1 MSVAHL
7 RHSLSF
13 SALKQ
18 FHSSLLN
25 RFNSVHLRSIS
36 AEHAN
41 VYQSRRF
48 HKTHYNSNSQTSKLT
63 QVGQST
69 VDVKHYG
76 CLHLNHSFTDLA
88 IKPVDLDRYPN
99 MDVATCSFL
108 SADPVKNE
116 FPVFS
121 QNDGELSLTSSKVY
135 EPSTSQCVVEI
146 PLKHDVQIKDSS
158 GKNNIDI
165 RSLESTL
172 IEILTESGNITSKSL
187 KGDVIKLSSKSG
199 SINCQGV
206 TQGSISF
213 QSDSG
218 NIHGHRFQGPNL
230 EIKTA
235 TGDISTES
243 VYSDV
248 SHFSSQDGNIHLKNL
263 HRQCSVAVSGNGNL
277 TISGMDGSLD
287 AILGNGNH
295 QIQISQLHDSS
306 SIKVDNGVLTLKIP
320 EQCPFGIRI
329 QAKSLT
335 VPKMME
341 SSMKK
346 EENGYTDL
354 EYNKEQSSVLDID
367 ATNSHVEVQ
376 FEDWLASLGLNWK

>member
-108 SADPVKNE
+108 SANPVKNE

-146 PLKHDVQIKDSS
+146 PLKH
-158 GKNNIDI
+158 GKC
-165 RSLESTL
+165 
-172 IEILTESGNITSKSL
+172 IT
-187 KGDVIKLSSKSG
+187 
-199 SINCQGV
+199 
-206 TQGSISF
+206 
-213 QSDSG
+213 
-218 NIHGHRFQGPNL
+218 
-230 EIKTA
+230 
-235 TGDISTES
+235 
-243 VYSDV
+243 
-248 SHFSSQDGNIHLKNL
+248 HLFLNF
-263 HRQCSVAVSGNGNL
+263 N
-277 TISGMDGSLD
+277 
-287 AILGNGNH
+287 
-295 QIQISQLHDSS
+295 QLFF
-306 SIKVDNGVLTLKIP
+306 V
-320 EQCPFGIRI
+320 
-329 QAKSLT
+329 
-335 VPKMME
+335 
-341 SSMKK
+341 
-346 EENGYTDL
+346 
-354 EYNKEQSSVLDID
+354 
-367 ATNSHVEVQ
+367 
-376 FEDWLASLGLNWK
+376 